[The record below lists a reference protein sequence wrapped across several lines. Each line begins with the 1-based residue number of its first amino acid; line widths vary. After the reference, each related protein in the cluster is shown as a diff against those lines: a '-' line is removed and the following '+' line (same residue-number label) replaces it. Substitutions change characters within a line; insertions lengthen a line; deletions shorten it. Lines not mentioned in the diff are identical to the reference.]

1 VVENFVWTFIARMDY
16 SILSE
21 WIFKLDFSVGFDKN
35 VDKEKSKELEKNEG
49 HKKDLQLRW

>member
-1 VVENFVWTFIARMDY
+1 MVENYGCKFIVEKDC

-21 WIFKLDFSVGFDKN
+21 LNFKLDFSVGFEKN

-49 HKKDLQLRW
+49 RK